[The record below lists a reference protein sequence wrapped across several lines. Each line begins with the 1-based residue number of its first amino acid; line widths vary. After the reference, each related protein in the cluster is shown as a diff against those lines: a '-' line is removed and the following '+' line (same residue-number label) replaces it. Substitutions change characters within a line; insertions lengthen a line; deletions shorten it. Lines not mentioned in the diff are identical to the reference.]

1 MTDSL
6 FKPPESPVIAIIGL
20 GYVGLPLAVEF
31 GRHYDTIGFD
41 RAQARVDELQQGK
54 DKTLEVEPEELR
66 QAKRLRYATD
76 PDELAPANVSILT
89 VPTPID
95 AHKRPDPIT
104 L

>member
-6 FKPPESPVIAIIGL
+6 FKPPE
-20 GYVGLPLAVEF
+20 
-31 GRHYDTIGFD
+31 
-41 RAQARVDELQQGK
+41 K